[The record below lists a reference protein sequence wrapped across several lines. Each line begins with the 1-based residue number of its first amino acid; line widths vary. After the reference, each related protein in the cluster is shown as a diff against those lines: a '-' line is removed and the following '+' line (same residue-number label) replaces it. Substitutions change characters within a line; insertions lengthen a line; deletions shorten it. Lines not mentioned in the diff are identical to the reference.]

1 MNILRP
7 YAAAAVLLSGL
18 ISGLSAAPA
27 LADDV
32 EDSLNAALEAYR
44 AGDFVTARDEAEFA
58 VTLLGQMKAQD
69 LGGYLPEP
77 LEGWTRDEGADQ
89 AMAAQMFGGGLVS
102 SATYTDGSD
111 EVTVTFAADSP
122 MVTAMSAMFG
132 NAAAMGAMGQVMRV
146 GKHRAIVTPEGEI
159 QSLIDRRILVTV
171 SGSAPAETLQ
181 AFFEAID
188 LDALAEF

>member
-1 MNILRP
+1 MTFLRA
-7 YAAAAVLLSGL
+7 YAAAALVLAGL
-18 ISGLSAAPA
+18 AAVPA
-27 LADDV
+27 GPAHADDV

-69 LGGYLPEP
+69 LGGFLPEP
-77 LEGWTRDEGADQ
+77 LAGWTRDEGADQ

-102 SATYTDGSD
+102 SATYSDGSD

-132 NAAAMGAMGQVMRV
+132 NAAAMGAMGKVMRV

-159 QSLIDRRILVTV
+159 QSLIDRRILVSV

>member
-1 MNILRP
+1 MTFLRP
-7 YAAAAVLLSGL
+7 IAVATLLL
-18 ISGLSAAPA
+18 PALLAGLSAGPA
-27 LADDV
+27 RADDV

-58 VTLLGQMKAQD
+58 VTLLGQLKAQD
-69 LGGYLPEP
+69 LGGYLPAP
-77 LEGWTRDEGADQ
+77 PAGWTREEGGDQ
-89 AMAAQMFGGGLVS
+89 AMGAQMFGGGLVS
-102 SATYTDGSD
+102 SASYSDGSD
-111 EVTVTFAADSP
+111 QVTVTFAADSP

-132 NAAAMGAMGQVMRV
+132 NAAAMGSMGTVMRV
-146 GKHRAIVTPEGEI
+146 GKHRAIVTPDGEI
-159 QSLIDRRILVTV
+159 QSLIDRRILVSV